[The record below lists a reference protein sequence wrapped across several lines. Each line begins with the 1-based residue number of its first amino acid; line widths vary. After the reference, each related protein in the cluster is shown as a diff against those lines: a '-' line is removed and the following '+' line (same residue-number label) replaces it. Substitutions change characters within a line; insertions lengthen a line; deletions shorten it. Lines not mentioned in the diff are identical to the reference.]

1 MFIIQLLLSDLFLI
15 IWTNLLLIISEDN
28 SREKHYSVRI

>member
-28 SREKHYSVRI
+28 GREKHYSVQI